1 MDKVYLRD
9 LLWALKAELIRFR
22 LWFTLGFIGI
32 SFAVMVVGVVLPKT
46 YSTSAMLF
54 ADVTT
59 IIEPLLKGSAE
70 MTKIDRSE
78 QAREVVYTRGIME
91 AAGKERG
98 LITKNMSPEEQD
110 KVIKDI
116 RSGLVVKPEKNN
128 YFRLTYYAQNPDFS
142 FDMLNTIV
150 NVFMADTEKK
160 KREESLGAY
169 NFIDAQVQS
178 YKHQLELAE
187 EKLKDFNSQNIDG
200 NGASVEARISQL
212 RTDIES
218 LKITI
223 EESQARVNTLQQQ
236 LGNEGQYQHAKGQF
250 DQMKQRRQLLSNQVD
265 QLLLSYQEN
274 YPDIVSLRAQIAEL
288 DIAIN
293 KAQASGDVY
302 STERVDNPL
311 YEELRKQLS
320 VADVELRAQR
330 RRMESLVHL
339 QEEEHARAQRVA
351 SNQAQFSE
359 LTRDYDVTR
368 KVYEEMLHRKEAARL
383 SMTLDIEGQGISY
396 RIQEPATFPL
406 KPSGFSFWHYAVAGP
421 IFGIILPIMLLFAYV
436 LLDPHLR
443 SARLLQKQ
451 LPPDVEMLGVVPHY
465 NSPIGDRLLRKDV
478 LVLLVATLISMG
490 FYVAFAIYWHIN
502 KG

>member
-1 MDKVYLRD
+1 
-9 LLWALKAELIRFR
+9 
-22 LWFTLGFIGI
+22 
-32 SFAVMVVGVVLPKT
+32 
-46 YSTSAMLF
+46 
-54 ADVTT
+54 
-59 IIEPLLKGSAE
+59 
-70 MTKIDRSE
+70 
-78 QAREVVYTRGIME
+78 
-91 AAGKERG
+91 
-98 LITKNMSPEEQD
+98 
-110 KVIKDI
+110 
-116 RSGLVVKPEKNN
+116 
-128 YFRLTYYAQNPDFS
+128 
-142 FDMLNTIV
+142 
-150 NVFMADTEKK
+150 
-160 KREESLGAY
+160 
-169 NFIDAQVQS
+169 
-178 YKHQLELAE
+178 LELAE